1 MSDLHFSML
10 YTLGASL
17 VLNPVRGC
25 INVLSF
31 SLQAVVLPPLARWP
45 YENGFTFTTWFR
57 LDPINSVNIEREK
70 PYLYWYGSQTI
81 YCMNCVLYASS
92 RMKQFQYVQ
101 NLLL

>member
-1 MSDLHFSML
+1 MSDCTLFFLL
-10 YTLGASL
+10 YVLGATL
-17 VLNPVRGC
+17 VLKPVQGC

-70 PYLYWYGSQTI
+70 PYLYWYCCQTLFI
-81 YCMNCVLYASS
+81 A
-92 RMKQFQYVQ
+92 
-101 NLLL
+101 